1 MTISLNATESK
12 TFQTIIEGELRCVI
26 NEWDSDICHRPSKK
40 RIADGKYGQSIMDKW
55 NKTQN
60 IISGTAFIN
69 LNNIIA
75 CTLDLTKEE
84 IKYSK
89 NLLNKAATEL
99 RKELICTPAPYTGVY
114 QMFDETATNAENI
127 AARI

>member
-1 MTISLNATESK
+1 MTISLTALESK
-12 TFQTIIEGELRCVI
+12 TFQRIIEGELRCVI
-26 NEWDSDICHRPSKK
+26 NEWDSDTCRRPSKK
-40 RIADGKYGQSIMDKW
+40 RMSDGKYAHSIIDKW
-55 NKTQN
+55 EKTQN
-60 IISGTAFIN
+60 IIAGAVFIN
-69 LNNIIA
+69 PNNIIA

-89 NLLNKAATEL
+89 TLLDKSAKGL
-99 RKELICTPAPYTGVY
+99 RKELIGAPIPYTGVY